1 MDKPHTERR
10 LWTPDLTAFGG
21 RRSRRKF
28 YYDAFVPPS
37 IAELDLPL
45 DAEVA
50 GVVTE
55 AEVSVRALNS
65 ESLRL
70 GSLEVLAR
78 QLLRAEA
85 VASSRIEGLE
95 MSHRRLARAAAAP
108 QDADAS
114 ARAILGNIHAME
126 RAIEIGATAK
136 TISPARLIELHRELF
151 RETSDAP
158 RAGKLRRAQNWL
170 GGREDSPLGAVFIP
184 PPEDRLGDLLRDL
197 CEFVNRDD
205 VPSVAQA
212 ALAHAQFETIHP
224 FFDGN
229 GRIGRCL
236 IHIVLRRRSV
246 APRYVPPISLV
257 LATSQKAYIGGLTAY
272 RAYTAE
278 GINSWVATFAQAT
291 RTAGERATEFA
302 VELSRLQEV
311 WRARAR
317 VRRRGSTADQL
328 IAKLPAEPV
337 MDINT
342 AAALTGSVYEAAR
355 LAIEQLVEAQ
365 ILHRV
370 GTRERDRLYEA
381 RELFDLVDNL
391 ERRLATPPRQRRRAR
406 PVPRT
411 RRPASA
417 KAAPARPL
425 VPKRDTCPVT
435 GAACTFTPS

>member
-28 YYDAFVPPS
+28 YYDAFVPPL
-37 IAELDLPL
+37 IADLDLPL

-55 AEVSVRALNS
+55 AEVAVRALNA
-65 ESLRL
+65 ESPRL

-114 ARAILGNIHAME
+114 ARAVLGNVRAME
-126 RAIEIGATAK
+126 RAIEIGANAK
-136 TISPARLIELHRELF
+136 TITTARLIELHRELF
-151 RETSDAP
+151 RETPDAP
-158 RAGKLRRAQNWL
+158 RAGKLRRTQNWL
-170 GGREDSPLGAVFIP
+170 GGREGSPLGAEFIP
-184 PPEDRLGDLLRDL
+184 PPEDRIGELMGDLCD
-197 CEFVNRDD
+197 FVNRND
-205 VPSVAQA
+205 VPGVAQA
-212 ALAHAQFETIHP
+212 AVAHAQFETIHP

-236 IHIVLRRRSV
+236 IHIVLRRRGV

-257 LATSQKAYIGGLTAY
+257 LATNQKAYIEGLTAY
-272 RAYTAE
+272 RAFTTQ
-278 GINSWVATFAQAT
+278 GINSWVATFSQAT

-302 VELSRLQEV
+302 AELSDLQDV
-311 WRARAR
+311 WRARAN
-317 VRRRGSTADQL
+317 VRRRGSTVDQL

-337 MDINT
+337 LDINR

-355 LAIEQLVEAQ
+355 LAVEQLVKAR
-365 ILHRV
+365 ILYRV

-381 RELFDLVDNL
+381 RDLFDLVDDL
-391 ERRLATPPRQRRRAR
+391 ERRLATPPGQRRRAR
-406 PVPRT
+406 PAPQT
-411 RRPASA
+411 RQPALRQ
-417 KAAPARPL
+417 AAGR
-425 VPKRDTCPVT
+425 
-435 GAACTFTPS
+435 G